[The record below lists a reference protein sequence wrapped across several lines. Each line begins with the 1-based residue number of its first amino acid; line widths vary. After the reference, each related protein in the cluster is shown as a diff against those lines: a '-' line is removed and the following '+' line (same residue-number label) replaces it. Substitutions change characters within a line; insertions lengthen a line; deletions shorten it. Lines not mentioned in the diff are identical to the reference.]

1 MHGASCAVHDLRIRI
16 EGCRPAFAPRARW
29 VLETFAEALGRRAV
43 WADGE
48 ADLVY
53 APAKPTHGV
62 WIPAG
67 PAAQAFFEGPEPFPA
82 PAVARA
88 AGLTLLF
95 PPSHPGDP
103 LPGDLVASA
112 FYLLARWD
120 ELRVA
125 ERDRF
130 GRLPLAASAFGRI
143 AGLDLEDPPV
153 EGYLD
158 ALRAALRIPPPA
170 RWSVALTH
178 DIDRLRRRT
187 PKGLAGIAR
196 RRGARGLA
204 SALAGPDPWNN
215 LPDLLETTWRRGLRS
230 TVFLI
235 GRNRH
240 KLDGTPRRV
249 YERERP
255 ALAAAVRAAG
265 GEVGLHGSFA
275 SADDPGALAAELAS
289 LRGEAGPVRGVRFHY
304 LRFRYHETVRA
315 LEGAGVAYDSSLA
328 FSEAPGFA
336 AGIARPFRPYLV
348 GEERPADLT
357 LLPLAVMDTTLD
369 SRLGLG
375 AAAARERALA
385 VLERVRRAGGRA
397 ALLWH
402 NTYLADDRAP
412 GYGPLWGE
420 LLDELARRGAEL
432 GPAGAPT
439 RPAEGASLAG
449 RRIVHLTSVHR
460 PRDVRIFHKEARAA
474 AAAGAR
480 AWVGAPREPIPRARR
495 PAAGWRLA
503 REARRRDADLY
514 HVHDPE
520 LLPAAL
526 WLARAT
532 GRPVVYDVHEYLGQ
546 TARTKR
552 WLPRPLRAP
561 VALAA
566 ERAERA
572 LAARLAAAVTVNEDL
587 AARFAAAGARA
598 VSVANSPW
606 SGAFPAPAPLPEA
619 PVALYVGG
627 LGPLRGLEVMR
638 AAFPLV
644 GLPGARLVLAG
655 PGDPGHLPPG
665 AESLGPVD
673 HSRVPALLAAA
684 RVAWVPLQRH
694 GNYDRAVPTKLVEA
708 MAAGRPVVASDL
720 GRMGAIVREAG
731 CGLLVPPADA
741 EAHAAALAR
750 LLSDG
755 DEAARMGAAGR
766 AAFVAGL
773 GFEAQARGLTSLYAE
788 VLGSDEG
795 RPPPRAAETEEG
807 RRP

>member
-1 MHGASCAVHDLRIRI
+1 VPDLRIRI
-16 EGCRPAFAPRARW
+16 DACRPAFAPRARW
-29 VLETFAEALGRRAV
+29 VLETFAEALGRRPA
-43 WADGE
+43 WSAGE

-53 APAKPTHGV
+53 APERPAGGV
-62 WIPAG
+62 WIPAD
-67 PAAQAFFEGPEPFPA
+67 PAAQAFFEGPEPFPG
-82 PAVARA
+82 PAAHRA

-95 PPSHPGDP
+95 PPSRPGEP
-103 LPGDLVASA
+103 VPGDLVASA

-125 ERDRF
+125 ARDRF
-130 GRLPLAASAFGRI
+130 GRLPLSASAFGRV

-158 ALRAALRIPPPA
+158 ALRAALRLAPPA
-170 RWSVALTH
+170 RWGVALTH

-187 PKGLAGIAR
+187 AKGLAGIAR
-196 RRGARGLA
+196 RRGPRGVAR
-204 SALAGPDPWNN
+204 ALAGPDPWDNV
-215 LPDLLETTWRRGLRS
+215 PDLLETTWRRGLRS

-235 GRNRH
+235 GRNAH
-240 KLDGTPRRV
+240 PLDGTPRRA
-249 YERERP
+249 YDRERP

-275 SADDPGALAAELAS
+275 SADAPAALAAELAS
-289 LRGEAGPVRGVRFHY
+289 LRAEAGPVAGVRFHY
-304 LRFRYHETVRA
+304 LRFRYHESVRA
-315 LEGAGVAYDSSLA
+315 LEAAGAAYDSSLA

-348 GEERPADLT
+348 GEERPARLT
-357 LLPLAVMDTTLD
+357 LLPLAVMDTALHA
-369 SRLGLG
+369 RLGLD
-375 AAAARERALA
+375 AEAARERALA

-412 GYGPLWGE
+412 GYGALWEE

-432 GPAGAPT
+432 GPAGAPAPP
-439 RPAEGASLAG
+439 PAGASLAG
-449 RRIVHLTSVHR
+449 RRILHLTSVHG

-480 AWVGAPREPIPRARR
+480 AWVGAPREPVRRARR
-495 PAAGWRLA
+495 PALGWRLA
-503 REARRRDADLY
+503 REARARDADLY

-526 WLARAT
+526 WLARRT
-532 GRPVVYDVHEYLGQ
+532 GRPVVYDAHEYLGQ
-546 TARTKR
+546 TVRTKR
-552 WLPRPLRAP
+552 WLPGPLRAP
-561 VALAA
+561 LALAA

-572 LAARLAAAVTVNEDL
+572 ASRRLSAVVAANEDL

-598 VSVANSPW
+598 VAVANSPW
-606 SGAFPAPAPLPEA
+606 STAFPAPAPLPGA

-644 GLPGARLVLAG
+644 GVPGARLVLAG
-655 PGDPGHLPPG
+655 PGDPGELPPG
-665 AESLGPVD
+665 AESVGPVD

-720 GRMGAIVREAG
+720 GRMGAMVREAG
-731 CGLLVPPADA
+731 CGLVVPPADA
-741 EAHAAALAR
+741 AAHAAALGR
-750 LLSDG
+750 LLSDAR
-755 DEAARMGAAGR
+755 EAERMGAAGR
-766 AAFVAGL
+766 EAFLAGL
-773 GFEAQARGLTSLYAE
+773 GFEGQARALTSLYDE
-788 VLGSDEG
+788 VLA
-795 RPPPRAAETEEG
+795 P
-807 RRP
+807 